1 MITYRIPD
9 SDIVFLCVGNK
20 IIGKIDTCND
30 VKRLTYEDII
40 NNPSI
45 AFMMDKHEEYLYF
58 SHKQNII
65 AEIYDMNNDILS
77 YILDF

>member
-20 IIGKIDTCND
+20 IIGKIDTCSD